1 MSVAWRVLTAA
12 LHRSLL
18 VVVTLGLVMTATTA
32 TTARAFGELPT
43 SAQDLPQPGF
53 ELRPG
58 TSVDALP
65 LQSQRTIVDVAGVVA
80 RIRLEQVWVN
90 RGTVPIEATYVFPTS
105 TRAAVHDLRI
115 RIGTDRELTAEIRAK
130 EMAKKIFDAARDEG
144 QTAGLLEQQR
154 PNAVT
159 MHLTNVMPG
168 EQITVFVEASELIRP
183 IDGIYELV
191 LPQTLGP
198 RFAGNATTVDDG
210 FVDNGFIKGK
220 ASTVDTAIDVTIR
233 SPIGVRGIGSPTH
246 AVAPRFTGAN
256 EGRVI
261 VHSSADDVV
270 ADRELVLRW
279 RLAADTVQT
288 GVLLF
293 RDKETDEHFFM
304 LLGEAPAE
312 VSAAAAPPRE
322 VVFVVDVSGSMSGF
336 PLQTAKALVR
346 ELTTELRP
354 TDTFN
359 IVFFAGGSDVLSPS
373 GSLPA
378 TAANLRLGHAMI
390 DAMQGGG
397 GTMLL
402 EALKTAFNLG
412 ESSGSGSSPSGG
424 GQEGAADGARGESG
438 ERDGIRRARAIVVV
452 TDGMIS
458 AERAAFTLV
467 KDRIGDATLFA
478 FGVHGSV
485 NRHLIEGLAAAGR
498 TEPFV
503 VHDASMTERAV
514 DHFRTVA
521 ARPALTNVTVAFDG
535 FKATDLEP
543 STPTDLYPG
552 RPLVVLGRFTGPS
565 SGHVTV
571 TGTGVGGVA
580 YNNVIAV
587 EDNLERAEHAPLRQ
601 LWARERVA
609 RLADRDAPD
618 DTALAEVERL
628 GLRYRLLTE
637 RTSFVVVDP
646 KRRNR
651 SGELAAVQQPSVL
664 PKDMSSSFALA
675 GLSGASL
682 GTGYGSGGLGSRGTG
697 AGGGGFGSGVGR
709 GSGIGIGTLGAGG
722 GDIGLS
728 TRTPP
733 RVKNGAVVVQGS
745 LDKAVITR
753 VIRAHEAQVRY
764 CYERRLVTTPGLA
777 GKVSLRFTIAADG
790 RVTAVTVDHD
800 SVKDAALNACLVG
813 RAKTWRF
820 PSHPG
825 AAVVV
830 TWPWLFQPAP

>member
-1 MSVAWRVLTAA
+1 MANAQIAGNLS
-12 LHRSLL
+12 
-18 VVVTLGLVMTATTA
+18 GLVT
-32 TTARAFGELPT
+32 E
-43 SAQDLPQPGF
+43 
-53 ELRPG
+53 
-58 TSVDALP
+58 
-65 LQSQRTIVDVAGVVA
+65 
-80 RIRLEQVWVN
+80 
-90 RGTVPIEATYVFPTS
+90 
-105 TRAAVHDLRI
+105 
-115 RIGTDRELTAEIRAK
+115 
-130 EMAKKIFDAARDEG
+130 
-144 QTAGLLEQQR
+144 
-154 PNAVT
+154 
-159 MHLTNVMPG
+159 
-168 EQITVFVEASELIRP
+168 
-183 IDGIYELV
+183 
-191 LPQTLGP
+191 
-198 RFAGNATTVDDG
+198 
-210 FVDNGFIKGK
+210 
-220 ASTVDTAIDVTIR
+220 DTALR
-233 SPIGVRGIGSPTH
+233 
-246 AVAPRFTGAN
+246 AV
-256 EGRVI
+256 
-261 VHSSADDVV
+261 
-270 ADRELVLRW
+270 
-279 RLAADTVQT
+279 
-288 GVLLF
+288 
-293 RDKETDEHFFM
+293 
-304 LLGEAPAE
+304 GE
-312 VSAAAAPPRE
+312 
-322 VVFVVDVSGSMSGF
+322 
-336 PLQTAKALVR
+336 
-346 ELTTELRP
+346 
-354 TDTFN
+354 
-359 IVFFAGGSDVLSPS
+359 VFFAGGSDVLSPS

-412 ESSGSGSSPSGG
+412 GTGSGSSPSGG
-424 GQEGAADGARGESG
+424 GQEGAAG
-438 ERDGIRRARAIVVV
+438 GIRRARAIVVV

-467 KDRIGDATLFA
+467 KDRLGDATLFA

-503 VHDASMTERAV
+503 VQDATMTQRAV

-535 FKATDLEP
+535 FTATDLEP
-543 STPTDLYPG
+543 GTPTDLYPG

-580 YNNVIAV
+580 YSNVIAI

-618 DTALAEVERL
+618 DKALAEVERL

-646 KRRNR
+646 ARRNR

-664 PKDMSSSFALA
+664 PKDMSSSFAL
-675 GLSGASL
+675 GGVSGSSI
-682 GTGYGSGGLGSRGTG
+682 GTGYGTGGLGMRGTG
-697 AGGGGFGSGVGR
+697 AGGGGL
-709 GSGIGIGTLGAGG
+709 GSGIVTLGAGSAIG
-722 GDIGLS
+722 GHGRGHGLGIGT
-728 TRTPP
+728 TRAAP
-733 RVKNGAVVVQGS
+733 RIKSGDVVVQGS

-764 CYERRLVTTPGLA
+764 CYERRLMTTPGLA
-777 GKVSLRFTIAADG
+777 GRVSLRFAVAADG
-790 RVTAVTVDHD
+790 RVSSVTIDNDTVHD
-800 SVKDAALNACLVG
+800 TELTACLVS

-825 AAVVV
+825 TAVVF

>member
-1 MSVAWRVLTAA
+1 MHAALRAAFPVGTGLVHLCRGLVLTLA
-12 LHRSLL
+12 LL
-18 VVVTLGLVMTATTA
+18 MTA
-32 TTARAFGELPT
+32 TTARAFGELPLT
-43 SAQDLPQPGF
+43 SAQELPRPGF
-53 ELRPG
+53 ELAAG

-65 LQSQRTIVDVAGVVA
+65 LQSQRTTVDVAGVVA
-80 RIRLEQVWVN
+80 RIQLEQVWVN

-115 RIGTDRELTAEIRAK
+115 RIGKERQLIAEIRAK
-130 EMAKKIFDAARDEG
+130 ETAQKIFDAAREQG

-168 EQITVFVEASELIRP
+168 ETITVFVEASELIRP
-183 IDGIYELV
+183 IDGIYEFV

-198 RFAGNATTVDDG
+198 RFAGNPTTVDEA

-220 ASTVDTAIDVTIR
+220 ASTVDTTIDVTVR

-246 AVAPRFTGAN
+246 AVAPRFASAN
-256 EGRVI
+256 EGRVLI
-261 VHSSADDVV
+261 HSSADDVV

-288 GVLLF
+288 GVMLF
-293 RDKETDEHFFM
+293 RDNQTNEHFFM
-304 LLGEAPAE
+304 LLGEAPPE
-312 VSAAAAPPRE
+312 VSAATAPPRE

-359 IVFFAGGSDVLSPS
+359 IVFFAGGSDVLSTS

-402 EALKTAFNLG
+402 EALKTSFDL
-412 ESSGSGSSPSGG
+412 PR
-424 GQEGAADGARGESG
+424 GAV
-438 ERDGIRRARAIVVV
+438 DGIGRSRAIVVV

-503 VHDASMTERAV
+503 VQDATMTQRAV

-535 FKATDLEP
+535 FNATDLEP

-565 SGHVTV
+565 SGQVTV

-580 YNNVIAV
+580 YSNVIAI

-618 DTALAEVERL
+618 DKALAEVERL

-646 KRRNR
+646 TTRNR
-651 SGELAAVQQPSVL
+651 NGELAAVQQPSVL
-664 PKDMSSSFALA
+664 PKDMSTSFALG

-682 GTGYGSGGLGSRGTG
+682 GTGYGTGGLGMRGTG
-697 AGGGGFGSGVGR
+697 AGGGGSGFGVGGGR
-709 GSGIGIGTLGAGG
+709 GIGTLGGGGNG

-733 RVKNGAVVVQGS
+733 RVKAGAVVVQGS

-753 VIRAHEAQVRY
+753 VIKAHEAQVRY
-764 CYERRLVTTPGLA
+764 CYERRLMTTPGLA

-790 RVTAVTVDHD
+790 RVTAVTIDAD
-800 SVKDAALNACLVG
+800 TIKDPALNGCLLG